1 MVKGVAA
8 CVMLCSD
15 VMVEGVDAS
24 GMLCSAV
31 TVLGTGM
38 MRGREE

>member
-15 VMVEGVDAS
+15 VMVEGVDA
-24 GMLCSAV
+24 CSAV

-38 MRGREE
+38 MRGR